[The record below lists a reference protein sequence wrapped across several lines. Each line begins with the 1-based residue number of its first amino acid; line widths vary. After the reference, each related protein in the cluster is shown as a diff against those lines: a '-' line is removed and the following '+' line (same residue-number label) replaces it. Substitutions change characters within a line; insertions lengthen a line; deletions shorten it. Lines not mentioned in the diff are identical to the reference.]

1 MLLLLIATFCIS
13 MPAQMG
19 PEAGQHMSKYDPQ
32 SEVTPVW
39 TVDRVTQETGRRGWQ
54 GTRLFV
60 KTETVMIEV
69 HVGPADYIASQQF
82 SLAAGDSVEVTGS
95 WVKMLDQDVLL
106 AREIKK
112 EGKTL
117 VLRNPQGVPYWSLG
131 RRL

>member
-1 MLLLLIATFCIS
+1 MKLRSLILLLLIATFCIG

-19 PEAGQHMSKYDPQ
+19 PEAGQ
-32 SEVTPVW
+32 
-39 TVDRVTQETGRRGWQ
+39 QETGPRGWQ

-69 HVGPADYIASQQF
+69 HVGPAGYIASQQF
-82 SLAAGDSVEVTGS
+82 SFAAGDSVEVTGS
-95 WVKMLDQDVLL
+95 GAKMLDQDVLL